1 MTEVELK
8 TLHFIIRDKTTG
20 RTSVME
26 FIGEVAI
33 KDISQFLA
41 DNDRL
46 PLPKEIIDQYLTL
59 PNFESILGVG
69 EVTVPEVERFVGY
82 LLKEADEEDFKL
94 ARVK

>member
-1 MTEVELK
+1 MTKAQLDK
-8 TLHFIIRDKTTG
+8 LYDIIRDKTTG

-26 FIGEVAI
+26 YIGTVAI
-33 KDISQFLA
+33 KDITKFLE

-59 PNFESILGVG
+59 PNFENILGVA
-69 EVTVPEVERFVGY
+69 EITSQQVEKFIGI
-82 LLKEADEEDFKL
+82 LLKEADEEDFQP

>member
-1 MTEVELK
+1 MTEVELR
-8 TLHFIIRDKTTG
+8 TLHSIIRDKTTG

-59 PNFESILGVG
+59 PNFENILGVG
-69 EVTVPEVERFVGY
+69 EVTVPEVEKFIGY